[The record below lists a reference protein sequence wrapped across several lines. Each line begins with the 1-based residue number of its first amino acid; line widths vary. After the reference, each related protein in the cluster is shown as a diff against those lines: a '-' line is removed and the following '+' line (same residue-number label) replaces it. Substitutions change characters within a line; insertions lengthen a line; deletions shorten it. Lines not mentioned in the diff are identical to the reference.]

1 MSKNVTIRL
10 DDSIVMKCRHT
21 AVEADKSLSQWIA
34 DLMVNAVSAADVQR
48 AAERTRVATAREGVC
63 LGWDAFE
70 PRRNLWQVARF
81 SSTNIL
87 VCAHD
92 RDAAAKHQAP
102 QGKGC

>member
-21 AVEADKSLSQWIA
+21 AVEADKSFSIA
-34 DLMVNAVSAADVQR
+34 GLMVNAVSAADVQR

-92 RDAAAKHQAP
+92 RDAADKHQAP